1 MEEEKRRISYYGK
14 EIKELREKGL
24 THKEIGEE
32 LGFRR
37 EQIKKYF
44 KREREREKKLSMG
57 VMPKRKG
64 RLPKNYV
71 IKEEDK
77 VAELQY
83 ILYRKEARIKRLEME
98 NELMR
103 DFLSL
108 TERK

>member
-1 MEEEKRRISYYGK
+1 MEEKRRIGNYGK
-14 EIKELREKGL
+14 EINELREKGL

-32 LGFRR
+32 LGFKR

-44 KREREREKKLSMG
+44 KRERERQKKLSMG

-64 RLPKNYV
+64 RVPTDYV
-71 IKEEDK
+71 VKEDR